1 MSMHFIWLVF
11 IGFLIGL
18 VARFFKSGG
27 RMGFILTTTVG
38 ILGSVVAS
46 EVGRSLGLYAQGEVA
61 GFIASVIGAI
71 ALLAILQYVK
81 SK

>member
-1 MSMHFIWLVF
+1 MYFIWLVF

-27 RMGFILTTTVG
+27 SMGFVMTTTVG
-38 ILGSVVAS
+38 ILGSVIAS
-46 EVGRSLGLYAQGEVA
+46 EVGRSLGFYVQGEAA

-71 ALLAILQYVK
+71 ALISILQYLK
-81 SK
+81 RK